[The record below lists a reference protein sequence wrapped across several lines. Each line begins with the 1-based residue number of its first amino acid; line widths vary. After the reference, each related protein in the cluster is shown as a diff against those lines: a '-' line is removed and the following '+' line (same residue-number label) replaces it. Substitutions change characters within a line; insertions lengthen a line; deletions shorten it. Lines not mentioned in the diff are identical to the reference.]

1 MSVRGGNVIPLVRK
15 MSVVRTP
22 GTGDKPMI
30 RIANRFL
37 LDYGFKIGSTV
48 EVSYQPGVII
58 IKLNKKYESN
68 NIQEKR
74 SVSLSITS
82 DTEAF

>member
-1 MSVRGGNVIPLVRK
+1 MIPLIRR

-22 GTGDKPMI
+22 GTEDKPMI

-37 LDYGFKIGSTV
+37 SDAGFKIGSTV
-48 EVSYQPGVII
+48 EVSYQSGVII
-58 IKLNKKYESN
+58 IKKLNEHESN
-68 NIQEKR
+68 IHEER
-74 SVSLSITS
+74 SISDLSIAD